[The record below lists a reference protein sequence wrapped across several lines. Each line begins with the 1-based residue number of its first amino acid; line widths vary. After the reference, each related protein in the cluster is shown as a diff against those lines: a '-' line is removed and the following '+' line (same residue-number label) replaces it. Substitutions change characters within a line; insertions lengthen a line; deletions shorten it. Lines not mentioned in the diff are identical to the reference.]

1 MRLAL
6 IAVGRM
12 KAGPERE
19 LADRYA
25 KRLASTA
32 RPLGLDWRGVT
43 ELSEARDAGADARR
57 EGEAEAILSR
67 VEPGTR
73 LVALDER
80 GKEPTSPEFADLLAR
95 HRDDGVPSL
104 ALAIG
109 GPDGHGRSLLDRADA
124 TIAFGRL
131 TWPHQIV
138 RVLALEQLYRA
149 ATILAG
155 HPYHRS

>member
-1 MRLAL
+1 
-6 IAVGRM
+6 M

-25 KRLASTA
+25 KRLAPVA
-32 RPLGLDWRGVT
+32 RPLGVDWRGVT
-43 ELSEARDAGADARR
+43 ELPEARDASTDARR
-57 EGEAEAILSR
+57 ESEAEAILSR
-67 VEPGTR
+67 AEPGTC
-73 LVALDER
+73 LVALDEHGR
-80 GKEPTSPEFADLLAR
+80 QPNSSEFADLLAR
-95 HRDDGVPSL
+95 FRDDGAPSL

-109 GPDGHGRSLLDRADA
+109 GPDGHGRSLLERADA